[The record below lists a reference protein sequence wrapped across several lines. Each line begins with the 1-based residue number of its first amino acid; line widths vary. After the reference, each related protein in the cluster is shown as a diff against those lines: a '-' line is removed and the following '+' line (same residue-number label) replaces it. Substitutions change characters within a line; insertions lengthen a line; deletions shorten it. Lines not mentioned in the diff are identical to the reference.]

1 MKKVLSL
8 ILVAALLVC
17 GVLSA
22 TASDIS
28 DLEKRKAEL
37 ESQQEQDK
45 QKLEKQNKAVEDQQ
59 TEVDKINE
67 QIEGVS
73 TEIRSCH
80 QNIMIRNSI
89 LINLC
94 NVPFRLLS

>member
-8 ILVAALLVC
+8 ILIAALLVC

-45 QKLEKQNKAVEDQQ
+45 QKLEKQNAAVEEQHGFC
-59 TEVDKINE
+59 DKADAD
-67 QIEGVS
+67 
-73 TEIRSCH
+73 R
-80 QNIMIRNSI
+80 
-89 LINLC
+89 
-94 NVPFRLLS
+94 